1 LQTVWTSAAWFD
13 DEESLVQ
20 IFRVLGS
27 IDWMKDGIFSFF
39 PIETPLPAIKATLD
53 DFCGEFD
60 TIPFNI
66 HFIDLETALN
76 FHLE

>member
-1 LQTVWTSAAWFD
+1 
-13 DEESLVQ
+13 
-20 IFRVLGS
+20 
-27 IDWMKDGIFSFF
+27 MKDGIFSFF

-53 DFCGEFD
+53 DFCGEFE

-66 HFIDLETALN
+66 HFVDMETALN